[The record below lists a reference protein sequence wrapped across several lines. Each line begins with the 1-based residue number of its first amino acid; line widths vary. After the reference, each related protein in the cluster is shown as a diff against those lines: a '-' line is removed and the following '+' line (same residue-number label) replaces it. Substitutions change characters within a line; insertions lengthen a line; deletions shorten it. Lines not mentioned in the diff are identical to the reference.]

1 LRQPMNERETVRFI
15 REILDSPGPDVL
27 VPVGDDSTEF
37 RFPSPDVLLTV
48 DSLYEGVHFD
58 LTVCGLSDVG
68 YRAATAGISDI
79 AAMGG
84 EPLCVLL
91 SIAFSQAPTRAEVL
105 ELVGGFREVTVLNGC
120 ELVGGDVCRSP
131 GGLALTVTVAGSSP
145 EGGPVLRGGASEG
158 DHIGVTGYAGDSAA
172 GLFVLQHRN
181 DLRERFPGLVEAYLR
196 PKPRV
201 LAGRILGACGVSAM
215 EDVSDGI
222 APDIRDICSESGLG
236 CEIRVDLIPVSN
248 ELEELAR
255 EVSID
260 PLRWALSGGEEY
272 ELLFTV
278 SPGRFERVLEALE
291 ELEIPASRIGV
302 MSSAGERCLAVTA
315 RDETIEL
322 EGLGYEHFA

>member
-1 LRQPMNERETVRFI
+1 MRFI

-27 VPVGDDSTEF
+27 VPIGDDSTEF

-58 LTVCGLSDVG
+58 LTICDLYDVG

-91 SIAFSQAPTRAEVL
+91 SIAFSQAPTSAEVL
-105 ELVGGFREVTVLNGC
+105 QLLGGLREVSTLSGC

-131 GGLALTVTVAGSSP
+131 GGLALTVSVAGSPP
-145 EGGPVLRGGASEG
+145 EGGPVLRGGAREG
-158 DHIGVTGYAGDSAA
+158 DIIGVTGYAGGSAA
-172 GLFVLQHRN
+172 GLFALRHR
-181 DLRERFPGLVEAYLR
+181 DDAREKFPGLVEAYLR

-201 LAGRILGACGVSAM
+201 LAGRILGERGVSAM

-236 CEIRVDLIPVSN
+236 CEIRVELIPVSN

-255 EVSID
+255 EASID

-272 ELLFTV
+272 ELLFTA
-278 SPGRFERVLEALE
+278 SPGRFEGVLKTLE
-291 ELEIPASRIGV
+291 ELKIPASRIGV

-315 RDETIEL
+315 RGETIEL
-322 EGLGYEHFA
+322 EGMGYDHFA